1 MAGPLVW
8 HGSNLTARRGCTKV
22 PFSLADASSY
32 PGGSLVASP
41 PLPRRRP
48 DRDGLLLPARDGR
61 SPHPG
66 RLRHVPGIE
75 GGEGTQLPALPV
87 SRRRSQRPVPHPRAY
102 RPQRSRAETREGRL
116 RWPDLR
122 DGRNGRSCV
131 HHAPGLRLH
140 PGDGGRSAQP
150 PQQPPRARDGVTHL
164 HARGRHRVP
173 HAVPA
178 RGLRPMAGCRPRFP
192 RPLLECGSSSR
203 LGLHR
208 DGGDAWR

>member
-22 PFSLADASSY
+22 RFSLADASSY

-131 HHAPGLRLH
+131 HHAAGLRLH
-140 PGDGGRSAQP
+140 PGDGGRPAQP
-150 PQQPPRARDGVTHL
+150 PQQPPRARDGVSRSTRKRTPSRPSRSSGAWL
-164 HARGRHRVP
+164 TANGRMSPPASAPATGMRVIFWARP
-173 HAVPA
+173 P
-178 RGLRPMAGCRPRFP
+178 
-192 RPLLECGSSSR
+192 SR
-203 LGLHR
+203 
-208 DGGDAWR
+208 WR